1 MDTQHI
7 KQTLKQLHADLE
19 AGGRPDPELR
29 TILQTL
35 AQDIN
40 RTLDQTPGQAD
51 VSEGDTLEDR
61 AREVSAKFA
70 AEHPYLESTLRDLM
84 DGLGKIGI

>member
-1 MDTQHI
+1 MDTQKV
-7 KQTLKQLHADLE
+7 KQTLKQLHAELE

-29 TILQTL
+29 DILQTL
-35 AQDIN
+35 AQDIH
-40 RTLDQTPGQAD
+40 RALDQTATPAAGD
-51 VSEGDTLEDR
+51 DTLEGR

-70 AEHPYLESTLRDLM
+70 AQHPYLESTLRDLM